1 MIETVVWQRCCE
13 SALWCDILLKL
24 SVQVNLVQKFGLLY
38 FSLLQKESKVVSAL
52 KATLLSSALLLTVLA
67 GSTQVVLG
75 QAAAPAPVTPVIP
88 PAVVSQT
95 AIDAKLKDD
104 AAVEQMIEAY
114 SPKVRALDQ
123 PIGKLIGDL
132 KKGGLGAGSLGNFV
146 TDGIRAESS
155 AKLGKPI
162 LLAVTNNGGLRKSII
177 AEGKVT
183 YRDVFELLPF
193 ENALVAFDLT
203 GAQVLDLLRVV
214 TSHRDAQ
221 SGMRIQYRV
230 NSDKQLELESAKF
243 LVDGVEK
250 EIDPAAVYT
259 VISIDYLL
267 NVTGSDYATVL
278 KKATNTRPLG
288 LTIRDAITE
297 HIKAETAAGRDIK
310 STLDGRFVFD
320 KAASGGAEEPK

>member
-1 MIETVVWQRCCE
+1 MSR
-13 SALWCDILLKL
+13 LK
-24 SVQVNLVQKFGLLY
+24 G
-38 FSLLQKESKVVSAL
+38 A
-52 KATLLSSALLLTVLA
+52 LLSCALLLSVLA
-67 GSTQVVLG
+67 GSTQVTLG
-75 QAAAPAPVTPVIP
+75 QAAAPAPATTPAA
-88 PAVVSQT
+88 PATSPAKATQT
-95 AIDAKLKDD
+95 AIDSGLPDD
-104 AAVEQMIEAY
+104 ATVDKMLEAY

-123 PIGKLIGDL
+123 PIGNLLGDL
-132 KKGGLGAGSLGNFV
+132 KRGGAGAGSLGNFV
-146 TDGIRAESS
+146 ADGIRTEASG
-155 AKLGKPI
+155 KLGKPI
-162 LLAVTNNGGLRKSII
+162 LLAVTNSGGLRKSVI
-177 AEGKVT
+177 AEGKLT
-183 YRDVFELLPF
+183 FRDVFELLPF

-214 TSHRDAQ
+214 VSHRDAQ
-221 SGMRIQYRV
+221 SGVRIQYRV

-278 KKATNTRPLG
+278 KKAANTRPLG

-297 HIKAETAAGRDIK
+297 YVKAETAAGRDIK

-320 KAASGGAEEPK
+320 KAASGGAEEPR

>member
-1 MIETVVWQRCCE
+1 
-13 SALWCDILLKL
+13 
-24 SVQVNLVQKFGLLY
+24 
-38 FSLLQKESKVVSAL
+38 VSEL
-52 KATLLSSALLLTVLA
+52 KAALLSCALLLSVLA
-67 GSTQVVLG
+67 GCSQVVLG
-75 QAAAPAPVTPVIP
+75 QAAAPAPITPVAA

-95 AIDAKLKDD
+95 VIDAKLPDD
-104 AAVEQMIEAY
+104 PAVDALLKAY

-123 PIGKLIGDL
+123 PIGMLKGDL

-146 TDGIRAESS
+146 ADGIRAEASR
-155 AKLGKPI
+155 KLGKPI

-203 GAQVLDLLRVV
+203 GAQVLDLMRVV

-230 NSDKQLELESAKF
+230 NSDKYLEVESAKF
-243 LVDGVEK
+243 LIDEVEK
-250 EIDPAAVYT
+250 EIDPAALYT

-267 NVTGSDYATVL
+267 NVTGSDYAAVL

-288 LTIRDAITE
+288 LTIRDAITDY
-297 HIKAETAAGRDIK
+297 IKAETAAGRDIK
-310 STLDGRFVFD
+310 SILDGRFMFD